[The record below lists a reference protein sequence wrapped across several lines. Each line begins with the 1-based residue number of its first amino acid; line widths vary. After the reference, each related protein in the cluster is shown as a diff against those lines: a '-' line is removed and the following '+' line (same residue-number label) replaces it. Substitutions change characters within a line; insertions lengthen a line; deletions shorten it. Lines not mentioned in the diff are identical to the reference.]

1 MEAPQVE
8 EIPVNEKDN
17 IPKDQ
22 PKQPTL
28 TYPYNPSSDLQLKQD
43 NIIVKPF
50 DNKPNNEFNS
60 NTDLDGDTY
69 KNKDIQNNYDQY
81 YQTGKEGP
89 NDVIISPSQNNYD
102 LAITSSIKRNFMLK
116 VFGILLFQF
125 LITFAFIF
133 ITQIEKIRLY
143 LFDHYVLCL
152 VLSVLSL
159 VLYVTSFIIFS
170 CKPSIIREVPVN
182 YIILFLIT
190 ISMTIMLVFIS
201 IEYSFQYILGATTF
215 LVAIC
220 VAMFSIALFNKID
233 IKYFTISLVAFMFLV
248 VTYGLLALIVRNY
261 YLIFLYCMLGGIVF
275 ALFIAYDAILIRD
288 KFDVDDYIFAALT
301 LYFDIIRLFIFI
313 LRILGSKKN

>member
-1 MEAPQVE
+1 MEAPPVE
-8 EIPVNEKDN
+8 EIPVNDKDN
-17 IPKDQ
+17 IQKDQ

-28 TYPYNPSSDLQLKQD
+28 TYPNKTSSDLQSKQD

-50 DNKPNNEFNS
+50 TDKPNNELTHNS
-60 NTDLDGDTY
+60 DLSGDIY
-69 KNKDIQNNYDQY
+69 KNKDIQNNFE
-81 YQTGKEGP
+81 QTGKEGS
-89 NDVIISPSQNNYD
+89 NEVIISPSQNNYD
-102 LAITSSIKRNFMLK
+102 LAITSYIKRNFMLK

-133 ITQIEKIRLY
+133 ITQIEKIKLY
-143 LFDHYVLCL
+143 LFNHHVLCL

-201 IEYSFQYILGATTF
+201 IEYSFQYVLGATSF
-215 LVAIC
+215 LIAIC
-220 VAMFSIALFNKID
+220 LAMFSIALFNKID
-233 IKYFTISLVAFMFLV
+233 IKYFTIILV
-248 VTYGLLALIVRNY
+248 VFMYLAVGYGLLALIIRNY

-275 ALFIAYDAILIRD
+275 SLLIAYDTILIRD
-288 KFDVDDYIFAALT
+288 NFDVDDYIFAALT

-313 LRILGSKKN
+313 LRMLGSRKN

>member
-1 MEAPQVE
+1 METSPVE
-8 EIPVNEKDN
+8 EIPVNDKDN

-28 TYPYNPSSDLQLKQD
+28 TYPYKASSDLQLKQD

-50 DNKPNNEFNS
+50 SNKPNNELTLNIDM
-60 NTDLDGDTY
+60 NGDIY
-69 KNKDIQNNYDQY
+69 KNKDIQNNYN
-81 YQTGKEGP
+81 QTGKEGS

-133 ITQIEKIRLY
+133 ITQIEKIKLY
-143 LFDHYVLCL
+143 LFNHYVLCL
-152 VLSVLSL
+152 VLSVISL

-170 CKPSIIREVPVN
+170 CKPSIIRKVPAN

-215 LVAIC
+215 LIAIC
-220 VAMFSIALFNKID
+220 LAMFSIALFNKID
-233 IKYFTISLVAFMFLV
+233 IKYFTISLVAFMFLAIA
-248 VTYGLLALIVRNY
+248 YGLLALIVRNY

-275 ALFIAYDAILIRD
+275 ALFIAYDTILIRD
-288 KFDVDDYIFAALT
+288 KFDIDDYIFAALT

-313 LRILGSKKN
+313 LRILGSRKN